1 MTLPRQRC
9 GIGAREEDHCMNDDA
24 LDGRALTR
32 RDVLTHGAA
41 ALAGGALL
49 GTASAP
55 RAQAP
60 AVRAKGGA
68 GSRPNILF
76 VFTDQER
83 YFRRWPAG
91 LDLPAHQ
98 RLQRSGVTFGNHYCP
113 AVMCTS
119 SRAVVV
125 TGLQTADNRMFENA
139 DAAWVESLST
149 GTPTVGHMLR
159 KAGYYTAYKGKWH
172 LNKEFESTDPDRLF
186 TTEMDAYGFSD
197 YAWPG
202 DVLAHAKGG
211 YMFDHMIAG
220 SAVSWLR
227 NRGRMLSDDGK
238 PWSLFVSLV
247 NPHDIMYLN
256 TDAPGERVQDTGRL
270 MMHSARVPDHP
281 DYRRR
286 WNAPLPAS
294 LRQPF
299 DEPGRPKAHGEYDRA
314 WGYTLGRIPLED
326 ARWRSFTDYYLNCIR
341 AVDAQVA
348 TLLAELDALKLA
360 ERTIVVFTSDHG
372 EMGGAHGL
380 RGKGAFAYE
389 ECLHLPFYVVHPDV
403 RGGQAC
409 RALSSHIDLAPTL
422 LSLAGMD
429 RTRIAEFAGRDLPG
443 KDLSPAIGNPGTSG
457 LHAVREQILFTF
469 SGVAQ
474 TDAELMRV
482 IAEGTV
488 AGKDQ
493 KTAIRDAGFKPD
505 LGKRGSVRATFDGR
519 YKFARYFSPL
529 QRHRPTTLDQLYQR
543 NDVELYD
550 LQDDPGELKNLAAL
564 KGSNAALVASMNAK
578 LNAVMD
584 AEFGRDDGREMPE
597 VAGIDWAVGRIE
609 L

>member
-1 MTLPRQRC
+1 MRMTSEENGRMPSRRQTL
-9 GIGAREEDHCMNDDA
+9 AR
-24 LDGRALTR
+24 
-32 RDVLTHGAA
+32 GAA
-41 ALAGGALL
+41 LLAGAAL
-49 GTASAP
+49 
-55 RAQAP
+55 P
-60 AVRAKGGA
+60 AVATATQPQAAAASGSA

-91 LDLPAHQ
+91 MSLPGHE
-98 RLQRSGVTFGNHYCP
+98 RLQRSGVTFQNHYCP

-119 SRAVVV
+119 SRAVLM

-139 DAAWVESLST
+139 DAQWIKALST
-149 GTPTVGHMLR
+149 GTPTIGHMLR

-172 LNKEFESTDPDRLF
+172 LNKEFESSDPDRLF

-202 DVLAHAKGG
+202 DVLAHALGG
-211 YMFDHMIAG
+211 YRFDHMIAG

-227 NRGRMLSDDGK
+227 NKGRPLSDQGK

-256 TDAPGERVQDTGRL
+256 TDAPGQRVQDTGHL
-270 MMHSARVPDHP
+270 MMHSERVPDHP

-299 DEPGRPKAHGEYDRA
+299 DEPGRPKAHGEYDKA
-314 WGYTLGRIPLED
+314 WGYTLGRIPPEE
-326 ARWRSFTDYYLNCIR
+326 ARWHAFTDYYLNCIR

-389 ECLHLPFYVVHPDV
+389 ESLHLPFYVVHPDV
-403 RGGQAC
+403 RGGQSC
-409 RALSSHIDLAPTL
+409 RALSSHIDVAPTL

-429 RTRIAEFAGRDLPG
+429 RTRISEFAGRDLPG
-443 KDLSPAIGNPGTSG
+443 KDLGPAIGRPASSG
-457 LHAVREQILFTF
+457 VHAVREQILFTF

-474 TDAELMRV
+474 TDSELMRV

-493 KTAIRDAGFKPD
+493 KTAIQEAGFKPD
-505 LGKRGSVRATFDGR
+505 LRKRGSVRATFDGR
-519 YKFARYFSPL
+519 HKFARYFSPV
-529 QRHRPTTLDQLYQR
+529 QRHRPTTLDQLYQL
-543 NDVELYD
+543 NDLELYD
-550 LQDDPGELKNLAAL
+550 LQSDPGEMKNLAAV
-564 KGSNAALVASMNAK
+564 KGANDALVASMNDK
-578 LNAVMD
+578 LNAAMD
-584 AEFGRDDGREMPE
+584 AEFGEDDGREMPE
-597 VAGIDWAVGRIE
+597 VEGINWAVGRIE

>member
-1 MTLPRQRC
+1 MTPDRDPL
-9 GIGAREEDHCMNDDA
+9 GGV
-24 LDGRALTR
+24 TR
-32 RDVLTHGAA
+32 RDVLVHGATTLA
-41 ALAGGALL
+41 AGSLLAAAATPA
-49 GTASAP
+49 TAQVA
-55 RAQAP
+55 AP
-60 AVRAKGGA
+60 AATRPH
-68 GSRPNILF
+68 RPPNILF

-83 YFRRWPAG
+83 YFRQWPAG
-91 LDLPAHQ
+91 FSLPGHE
-98 RLQRSGVTFGNHYCP
+98 RLQRSGTTFTNHYCP

-119 SRAVVV
+119 SRAVLM

-139 DAAWVESLST
+139 DAQWIKALST
-149 GTPTVGHMLR
+149 ATPTIGHMLR
-159 KAGYYTAYKGKWH
+159 KAGYYSAYKGKWH

-202 DVLAHAKGG
+202 DVLAHAQGG
-211 YMFDHMIAG
+211 YKFDHMIAG

-227 NRGRMLSDDGK
+227 NRGRALSDEGK
-238 PWSLFVSLV
+238 PWSLVVSLV

-256 TDAPGERVQDTGRL
+256 TDAPGERVQDTGHL

-281 DYRRR
+281 QYRRA
-286 WNAPLPAS
+286 WNASLPAN

-299 DEPGRPKAHGEYDRA
+299 DEPGRPKAHGEYDKA

-326 ARWRSFTDYYLNCIR
+326 ARWRSFGDYYLNCIR

-348 TLLAELDALKLA
+348 VLLAELDALGLS

-389 ECLHLPFYVVHPDV
+389 ESLHLPFYVVHPDV
-403 RGGQAC
+403 RGGQSC

-422 LSLAGMD
+422 LAAAGVD
-429 RTRIAEFAGRDLPG
+429 RARMAEFAGRDLPG
-443 KDLSPAIGNPGTSG
+443 KDLGPAIGNPSASG
-457 LHAVREQILFTF
+457 VHAVREQILFTF

-505 LGKRGSVRATFDGR
+505 LRKRGSVRATFDGR
-519 YKFARYFSPL
+519 HKFARYFSPV
-529 QRHRPTTLDQLYQR
+529 QRHRPTTIEQLHQL
-543 NDVELYD
+543 NDLELYD
-550 LQDDPGELKNLAAL
+550 LQEDPGEMKNLAAT
-564 KGSNAALVASMNAK
+564 KGPHDALVASMNAK
-578 LNAVMD
+578 LNAAMD
-584 AEFGRDDGREMPE
+584 AEFGKDDGREMPE
-597 VAGIDWAVGRIE
+597 VAGINWAVGRIE

>member
-1 MTLPRQRC
+1 
-9 GIGAREEDHCMNDDA
+9 MNRRDDPT
-24 LDGRALTR
+24 GGPTR
-32 RDVLTHGAA
+32 RDFLTGVTGAA
-41 ALAGGALL
+41 ASLAGATRMAPAL
-49 GTASAP
+49 
-55 RAQAP
+55 AQAP
-60 AVRAKGGA
+60 AITARGA
-68 GSRPNILF
+68 SSRPNIVF

-91 LDLPAHQ
+91 FSLPAHE
-98 RLQRSGVTFGNHYCP
+98 RLQRSGVTFLNHYCP

-119 SRAVVV
+119 SRAVLM

-139 DAAWVESLST
+139 DAQWIEPLST
-149 GTPTVGHMLR
+149 RTPTIGHMLR

-202 DVLAHAKGG
+202 DVLAHAQGG
-211 YMFDHMIAG
+211 YKFDHMIAG

-227 NRGRMLSDDGK
+227 NKGRPLADEGK

-256 TDAPGERVQDTGRL
+256 TDAPGQRVQDTGHL

-281 DYRRR
+281 EYKRR
-286 WNAPLPAS
+286 WNAPLPDN

-299 DEPGRPKAHGEYDRA
+299 DEAGRPKAHGEYDRA
-314 WGYTLGRIPLED
+314 WGYTLGRIPLEE
-326 ARWRSFTDYYLNCIR
+326 ARWRQFSDYYLNCIR
-341 AVDAQVA
+341 AVDAQVMS
-348 TLLAELDALKLA
+348 LLTELDALRLA

-389 ECLHLPFYVVHPDV
+389 ESLHLPFYVVHPDV

-409 RALSSHIDLAPTL
+409 KALSSHIDVAPTL
-422 LSLAGMD
+422 LALAGAD
-429 RTRIAEFAGRDLPG
+429 RARAGEFAGRDLPG
-443 KDLSPAIGNPGTSG
+443 TDLSPALGNASASG
-457 LHAVREQILFTF
+457 VHAVREQILFTF

-482 IAEGTV
+482 IAEGTA

-493 KTAIRDAGFKPD
+493 KTAIQEAGFKPD
-505 LGKRGSVRATFDGR
+505 LRKRGSVRATFDGR
-519 YKFARYFSPL
+519 YKFARYFSPV
-529 QRHRPTTLDQLYQR
+529 QRHRPATLEQLHQL
-543 NDVELYD
+543 NDLELYD
-550 LQDDPGELKNLAAL
+550 LRSDPAEMKNLAAVQ
-564 KGSNAALVASMNAK
+564 GANDALVASMNAK
-578 LNAVMD
+578 LNTAMD
-584 AEFGRDDGREMPE
+584 AEFGKDDGREMPD
-597 VAGIDWAVGRIE
+597 VAGINWAIE
-609 L
+609 RMEL

>member
-1 MTLPRQRC
+1 MSRS
-9 GIGAREEDHCMNDDA
+9 DDQPA
-24 LDGRALTR
+24 GPTR
-32 RDVLTHGAA
+32 RDFLSGVTGVAA
-41 ALAGGALL
+41 SLAGATTMTPAL
-49 GTASAP
+49 
-55 RAQAP
+55 AQAP
-60 AVRAKGGA
+60 AVAARGA
-68 GSRPNILF
+68 SSRPNILF

-91 LDLPAHQ
+91 FGLPAHE
-98 RLQRSGVTFGNHYCP
+98 RLQRSGVTFHNHYCP

-119 SRAVVV
+119 SRAVLM

-139 DAAWVESLST
+139 DAQWIKPLST
-149 GTPTVGHMLR
+149 STPSIGHMLR

-186 TTEMDAYGFSD
+186 TTEMEAYGFAD

-202 DVLAHAKGG
+202 DVLAHAQGG
-211 YMFDHMIAG
+211 YKFDHMIAG

-227 NRGRMLSDDGK
+227 NKGRPLADEGK

-256 TDAPGERVQDTGRL
+256 TDAPGQRVQDTGHL

-281 DYRRR
+281 EYKRS
-286 WNAPLPAS
+286 WNSPLPDS

-299 DEPGRPKAHGEYDRA
+299 DEEGRPKAHGEYDRA
-314 WGYTLGRIPLED
+314 WGYTLGRIPMEE
-326 ARWRSFTDYYLNCIR
+326 ARWRSFSDYYLNCIR
-341 AVDAQVA
+341 AVDAQVNS
-348 TLLAELDALKLA
+348 LLSELDALKLT

-380 RGKGAFAYE
+380 RGKGAFTYE
-389 ECLHLPFYVVHPDV
+389 ESLHLPFYVVHPDV
-403 RGGQAC
+403 RGGQDC
-409 RALSSHIDLAPTL
+409 KALSSHIDVVPTL
-422 LSLAGMD
+422 LVLAGVD
-429 RTRIAEFAGRDLPG
+429 RARSGEFAGRDLPG
-443 KDLSPAIGNPGTSG
+443 KDLSPALGNAQASG
-457 LHAVREQILFTF
+457 VHAVREQILFTF

-493 KTAIRDAGFKPD
+493 KTAIQDAGFRPD
-505 LGKRGSVRATFDGR
+505 LRKRGSVRATFDGR
-519 YKFARYFSPL
+519 YKFARYFSPV
-529 QRHRPTTLDQLYQR
+529 QRHRPTTVEQLYQL
-543 NDVELYD
+543 NDLELYD
-550 LQDDPGELKNLAAL
+550 LQSDPAEMKNLAAAR
-564 KGSNAALVASMNAK
+564 GANDALVASMNAK
-578 LNAVMD
+578 LNAAMD
-584 AEFGRDDGREMPE
+584 AEFGKDDGREMPE
-597 VAGIDWAVGRIE
+597 VAGINWAVGRIE